1 MDGESFKLI
10 SRSLL
15 IFGPENCLRLSLMR
29 VCRSDW
35 FNNSIMV
42 VILLN
47 SFSIAITDSSQR
59 NQSLNDAMMIASFAF
74 CAIYTLEAAMRIIV
88 AGFVFGQN
96 TYLRNLANLFDFVI
110 VIISLLE
117 FVFQV
122 FASEQ
127 TDALAVFRVLKV
139 FRVARLLSSFYK
151 IDALRQQ
158 MRTLVGSFKGL
169 LNVLVFLGI
178 FFTLFAVIGL

>member
-1 MDGESFKLI
+1 
-10 SRSLL
+10 
-15 IFGPENCLRLSLMR
+15 
-29 VCRSDW
+29 
-35 FNNSIMV
+35 
-42 VILLN
+42 
-47 SFSIAITDSSQR
+47 
-59 NQSLNDAMMIASFAF
+59 MMIASFAF
-74 CAIYTLEAAMRIIV
+74 FAIYTLEAAMRIIV

-96 TYLRNLANLFDFVI
+96 TYLRNFANLFDFVI

-122 FASEQ
+122 FASDQ
-127 TDALAVFRVLKV
+127 TDALTVFRVLKV

-178 FFTLFAVIGL
+178 FFTLFAVIGLQLFGDDLYNACRLTTEPVDGFWERAPVDHLSPGGICSK